1 MATQKY
7 AAIDLGAESGRV
19 LVGSFDGQKLTLNE
33 AHRFLNT
40 SVRINDAQG
49 ESLHWDV
56 LRLWG
61 DIQEGLAKAVAGHGE
76 LSGIGVDTWG
86 VDFGLLDAQDD
97 LLGNPVHYRDTRTVG
112 MMDAAFEMV
121 PRAEIFASTGLQFM
135 QLNTLFQLLALKKQN
150 SPQLDAA
157 KTLLLIPDLL
167 NFWLTGEKASEY
179 TIASTTQ
186 MLDARIGQWDETL
199 LGKLGLPSDIL
210 TAIQPAGTQRGTL
223 REALAARLGASPSTP
238 VYAPGC
244 HDTASAVAAVP
255 AKSGNWAYL
264 SSGTWSL
271 MGLELPQP
279 LINERVAHYNFT
291 NEGGVGGTIRFLK
304 NIAGLWLVQECRRTW
319 ARGGHEYSYA
329 ELTEEAAGQTG
340 GTAFIDPDASDFGAP
355 ASMPQAIAD
364 YCRRTGQTPPDGVG
378 ATVRCCLESLA
389 LKYRWVLER
398 LEELQGEKIDALHIV
413 GGGTQNKLL
422 SRLTADCIGRTVITG
437 PIEATA
443 TGNILTQAM
452 AHGELKNLEEIRSV
466 VRASFPLETFEPKP
480 TSRGAWD
487 DAYEKF
493 LKLRDSA

>member
-19 LVGSFDGQKLTLNE
+19 LVGSFDGEKLTLDE
-33 AHRFLNT
+33 AHRFANT
-40 SVRINDAQG
+40 SVRVANARG

-56 LRLWG
+56 LRLWN
-61 DIQEGLAKAVAGHGE
+61 DIQDGLTNAVAHHGE

-86 VDFGLLDAQDD
+86 VDFGLLDAQDE
-97 LLGNPVHYRDTRTVG
+97 LIGNPVHYRDARTDG
-112 MMDAAFEMV
+112 MMEAAFELV
-121 PRAEIFASTGLQFM
+121 PRSEIFASTGLQFM
-135 QLNTLFQLLALKKQN
+135 ALNTLFQMMALKN
-150 SPQLDAA
+150 SPQLESA

-186 MLDARIGQWDETL
+186 MLNAQTRRWDEEL
-199 LGKLGLPSDIL
+199 LAKLGLPSHFL
-210 TAIQPAGTQRGTL
+210 TPIQAAGTQRGTV
-223 REALAARLGASPSTP
+223 RESLAARIGAKNTP

-244 HDTASAVAAVP
+244 HDTASAVVSVP
-255 AKSGNWAYL
+255 AQTGAPSGSNWAYL

-279 LINERVAHYNFT
+279 LINEQVAHYNFT
-291 NEGGVGGTIRFLK
+291 NEGGVGDTIRFLK
-304 NIAGLWLVQECRRTW
+304 NIAGLWLVQECRRAW
-319 ARGGHEYSYA
+319 ARNGHDYSYA
-329 ELTEEAAGQTG
+329 ELTEEAAGQVG
-340 GTAFIDPDASDFGAP
+340 GTAFINPDAADFVAP
-355 ASMPQAIAD
+355 FSMPDAIAEF
-364 YCRRTGQTPPDGVG
+364 CQRSGQTPPQSVG

-389 LKYRWVLER
+389 LKYRWTLER
-398 LEELQGEKIDALHIV
+398 LEELSGQKIEVLHIV

-422 SRLTADCIGRTVITG
+422 SRLTADCIGRPVVNG

-452 AHGELKNLEEIRSV
+452 ARGELKNLAEIRQI

-480 TSRGAWD
+480 TSRSAWD
-487 DAYEKF
+487 AAYEKF
-493 LKLRDSA
+493 LKLMA